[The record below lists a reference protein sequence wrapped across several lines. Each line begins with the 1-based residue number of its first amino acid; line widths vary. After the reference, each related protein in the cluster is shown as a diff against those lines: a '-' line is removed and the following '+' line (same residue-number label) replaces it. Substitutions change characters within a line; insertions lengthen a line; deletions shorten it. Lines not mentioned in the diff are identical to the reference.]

1 MNSSPKSPPN
11 LAVRRIIASVG
22 IVLFLCLYVIGV
34 SDVGR
39 HLPAHNAI
47 LTLVYYALAG
57 TLWGVPILPLIS
69 WSEAY
74 RKKPHG

>member
-1 MNSSPKSPPN
+1 MDPSSKSPN
-11 LAVRRIIASVG
+11 LAVRRIVASVG
-22 IVLFLCLYVIGV
+22 IIVFLCLYVMLV

-39 HLPAHNAI
+39 HLPAHNTI
-47 LTLVYYALAG
+47 LTLVFYALAG

-74 RKKPHG
+74 KKKPH

>member
-1 MNSSPKSPPN
+1 MNQSNSPKPN
-11 LAVRRIIASVG
+11 LSLRRVIASVG
-22 IVLFLCLYVIGV
+22 IVVFLFVYVIGV

-39 HLPAHNAI
+39 HLPPHNSL
-47 LTLVYYALAG
+47 LTLLYYALAG

-74 RKKPHG
+74 KKTRS